1 MLQKGANISKN
12 LTGFLKEEIEKMKID
27 SLKKKTILFI
37 FILTVLCIAGSAF
50 MASQVVE
57 KQTTDKY
64 KADKDVSIEVLSY
77 SLAPMLDLYDYKQV
91 EQLITSSLGYEKI
104 ASVAVFDG
112 SGTLIK
118 SAAEQN
124 VSAKDLDM
132 EKREITTSLE
142 GIIGS
147 IEIGFSNAYI
157 NSRIRTM
164 TATLIFGLMGIFIFI
179 GLGLYEFMSRSIIKP
194 LETFT
199 KTVKEMNSEN
209 LSASVKI
216 FRKDEI
222 GTLAA
227 SFNQMAGN
235 LEKSHKAL
243 RESEERYRAIFQGA
257 TEGILIADIETKKF
271 KYANPAISEILGYTE
286 EEFKRMSVSDIHPK
300 EALGYVISEFE
311 AQARGEKQLSPTI
324 LCLRKDGETIYVD
337 ICTAKILIDGVD
349 CNVGFFTNITER
361 KRLEEQLRHAQKMEA
376 IGTLAG
382 GIAHDFNN
390 ILSAII
396 GFSELALRETPQ
408 KTKLHENIQEILK
421 AGHRARD
428 LVKQILTFSRQ
439 AEEERKPV
447 QVHLIVNEV
456 LKLLRSSLPSTIQI
470 HQQVE
475 IGTDTVLADPTQIH
489 QILLN
494 LCTNASHA
502 MMEEGGILK
511 VNLGKV
517 ELDPDFTA
525 QYPDMN
531 PESYLK
537 LSVSDTGHGMSP
549 DVLNRIFE
557 PYFTTKEKG
566 EGTGLGM
573 AVVHGIV
580 KSHGGSIKVDSE
592 PGKGSTFHVYLPI
605 IHEMEKLEKETEK
618 PLPTGNER
626 ILFIDDEHALT
637 DLGKQMLNKLGY
649 EVVTRTSSVGALE
662 LFRTKPD
669 QFDLVITDMTMPN
682 MTGDRLAIELMKIRP
697 DIAII
702 LCTGYSAK
710 ISKEKAKEIGIS
722 AFAMKPLVMQ
732 DLAIIV
738 RKVLDET

>member
-147 IEIGFSNAYI
+147 IEIGFSKAYI

-337 ICTAKILIDGVD
+337 ICTAKILIDGVY